1 MLTEHAAFS
10 RVDLEI
16 RILHIYAPQDRVL
29 YINIDEFMESVELK
43 SELYATLKT

>member
-16 RILHIYAPQDRVL
+16 RILHIYAPRARVL
-29 YINIDEFMESVELK
+29 YININDVMESVELK
-43 SELYATLKT
+43 SK